1 MAETDSMISLAG
13 LLVLGIGALVL
24 AGGLFAL
31 IYWLMGRSG
40 DDESS

>member
-1 MAETDSMISLAG
+1 MAESSSMLSMTT
-13 LLVLGIGALVL
+13 LVIFGIGALVL

-31 IYWLMGRSG
+31 IYWLMGRGG